1 MKRHFLRLQELKKT
15 LLKDFSPKK
24 ILDIGAYKGEWTR
37 NAKKIFFDSSFFLIE
52 ANKDLEDFLKLTGE
66 NYKISVLGSEN
77 NKMINYFKCK
87 NFPHPTGNS
96 IFKEKSKFIFE
107 PEERKTDKLDSI
119 FKNNEIFDLIK
130 IDVQG
135 SELEI
140 IKCGNDTVKKTRF
153 LILELQIS
161 EYNEGAPMINE
172 VVSYLKDLNFVLVD
186 ILDFIYSEGELIQCD
201 GLFIN
206 KNI

>member
-37 NAKKIFFDSSFFLIE
+37 NAKKIFLDSSFFLIE

-140 IKCGNDTVKKTRF
+140 IKGGNDTVKKTRF

-201 GLFIN
+201 G
-206 KNI
+206 

>member
-1 MKRHFLRLQELKKT
+1 MKKHFLKLHELKKS
-15 LLKDFSPKK
+15 LFKNFSPKK

-37 NAKKIFFDSSFFLIE
+37 NAKKIFSDSSFFLIE
-52 ANKDLEDFLKLTGE
+52 ANKDLEEYLMLTGE

-77 NKMINYFKCK
+77 NKIINYFKCK

-96 IFKEKSKFIFE
+96 VFKEKSKFIFE

-119 FKNNEIFDLIK
+119 FRNDDIFDLIK
-130 IDVQG
+130 MDVQG

-140 IKCGNDTVKKTRF
+140 IKGGNETIKKTKF

-161 EYNEGAPMINE
+161 EYNKDAPMINE
-172 VVSYLKDLNFVLVD
+172 VVSYLKGVNFVLVD
-186 ILDFIYSEGELIQCD
+186 ILDFIYSDGELIQCD
-201 GLFIN
+201 GLFLN

>member
-37 NAKKIFFDSSFFLIE
+37 NAKKIFLDSSFFLIE

-140 IKCGNDTVKKTRF
+140 IKGGNDTVKKTRF

>member
-37 NAKKIFFDSSFFLIE
+37 NAKKIFLDSSFFLIE

-87 NFPHPTGNS
+87 NFTHPTGNS

-140 IKCGNDTVKKTRF
+140 IKGGNDTVKKTRF

-201 GLFIN
+201 G
-206 KNI
+206 